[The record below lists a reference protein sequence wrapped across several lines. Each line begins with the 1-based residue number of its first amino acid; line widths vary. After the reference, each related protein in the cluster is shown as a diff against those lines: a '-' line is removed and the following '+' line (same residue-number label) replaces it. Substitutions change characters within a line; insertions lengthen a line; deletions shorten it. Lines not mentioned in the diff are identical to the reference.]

1 MAATDPINLFVHDAL
16 AAGRS
21 RAEIQNALGDAGWS
35 GSEIE
40 KALSAF
46 ADVTFTPPVPRPRP
60 QLTARDVFV
69 YAMLFT
75 ALGFTATYLINLI
88 HGNLD
93 LWLHDAADHKYWMQR
108 AKNRIRW
115 AIAILFTSTPVF
127 VWLTI
132 YTGRRVAQDAAQKRS
147 LVRKWLTY
155 LALFVSALVFFGD
168 ATYVIYNFLKGEIT
182 LRFILKA
189 ATVAGVSLAIF
200 IFYLRDVEDM
210 KDGE

>member
-1 MAATDPINLFVHDAL
+1 MAATDPINLFVHNAL
-16 AAGRS
+16 TAGRS

-40 KALSAF
+40 KALAAF

-93 LWLHDAADHKYWMQR
+93 LWLRDAADNQYWTQR
-108 AKNRIRW
+108 VKNSIRW
-115 AIAILFTSTPVF
+115 AIAILVISTPVF

-132 YTGRRVAQDAAQKRS
+132 HTGRRVAQDTAQKRS

-155 LALFVSALVFFGD
+155 LALFISALVFFGD
-168 ATYVIYNFLKGEIT
+168 ATYVIYNFLNGEIT

-200 IFYLRDVEDM
+200 TFYLRDVEDM
-210 KDGE
+210 KDDQ